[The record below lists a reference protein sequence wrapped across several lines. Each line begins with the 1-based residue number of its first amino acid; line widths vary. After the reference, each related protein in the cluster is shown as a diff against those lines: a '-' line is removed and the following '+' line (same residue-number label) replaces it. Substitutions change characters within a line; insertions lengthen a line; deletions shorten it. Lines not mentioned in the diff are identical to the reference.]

1 MPVVQV
7 NLLDGRTDAQKRK
20 MVAAITQAL
29 VKTIDTKP
37 EKVRIIVNDMAHNA
51 YAIGGKM
58 ADEQ

>member
-1 MPVVQV
+1 MPIVQV
-7 NLLDGRTDAQKRK
+7 NLLDGRSDAQKRK

-29 VKTIDTKP
+29 VETIDTKP
-37 EKVRIIVNDMAHNA
+37 EKVRIIVNDMAHDS